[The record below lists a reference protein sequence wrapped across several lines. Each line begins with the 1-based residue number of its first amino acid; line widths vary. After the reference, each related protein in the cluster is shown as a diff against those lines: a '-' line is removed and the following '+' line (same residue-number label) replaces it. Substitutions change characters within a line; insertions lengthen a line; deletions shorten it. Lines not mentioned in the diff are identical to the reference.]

1 MKKIESTKSNQYYAR
16 DRAAWRNWL
25 KEHHD
30 KAMNVWLVIYDQ
42 KSKKTSVTYND
53 AVEEAISFGWID
65 SKPNKR
71 DSESYYQLF
80 SKRNPKSN
88 WSKANR
94 DRAEKMIKNG
104 LMTKSGM
111 EMINL
116 AKKNGTWTA
125 LVDVQRS
132 VVPPDLK
139 KALAK
144 NKKAEEYFIAFP
156 PSSKRII
163 LEWILNA
170 KKPETR
176 QKRVKETVK
185 LAEKNIRA
193 HHYRQ

>member
-1 MKKIESTKSNQYYAR
+1 MKKTNQYYAK
-16 DRAAWRNWL
+16 DRAAWREWL
-25 KEHHD
+25 KKHHT
-30 KAMNVWLVIYDQ
+30 KSNNVWLVIYHQ
-42 KSKKTSVTYND
+42 KSKKTSVSYNE

-71 DSESYYQLF
+71 DNESYYLLF

-94 DRAEKMIKNG
+94 ERAEKLIKNG

-111 EMINL
+111 ETINL
-116 AKKNGTWTA
+116 AKKNRTWTA
-125 LVDVQRS
+125 LDEVQKS

-144 NKKAEEYFIAFP
+144 NKKAEKYFTEFP

-176 QKRVKETVK
+176 QKRIEETVK
-185 LAEKNIRA
+185 QAEKNLRA